1 VFPYRSGIVGIIIDT
16 NVAIIKK
23 LFMFSKTSIGI
34 SMDCCYDGKYQYG
47 LPPLAPTK

>member
-16 NVAIIKK
+16 IKK

-34 SMDCCYDGKYQYG
+34 SMDCCYDGKYQYV